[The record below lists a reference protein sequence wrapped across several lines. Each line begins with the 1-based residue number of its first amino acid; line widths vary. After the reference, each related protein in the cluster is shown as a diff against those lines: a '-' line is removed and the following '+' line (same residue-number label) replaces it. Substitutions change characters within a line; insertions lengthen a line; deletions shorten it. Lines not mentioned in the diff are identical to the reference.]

1 MQDANII
8 IDLIDCGIFELF
20 FRLSFEVV
28 TSSLVL
34 GEITENYQRKA
45 CHEVVRRKWLNVV
58 EISTLDY
65 LRLQGLDLP
74 GLSVP
79 DRSVLEMAQVR
90 EASLLTGD
98 GRLRKTAKSSDVE
111 VRGILWVFDQLV
123 VAGLLPEVEAYAKL
137 AELKERNQRLPEA
150 ETDKRL
156 KAWGAQPKTERRD
169 RPNDFS

>member
-1 MQDANII
+1 MRIAVQDANII

-20 FRLSFEVV
+20 FRLELEVV

-34 GEITENYQRKA
+34 GEITESSQRKA
-45 CHEVVRRKWLNVV
+45 CQTVVRKKWLNVV

-79 DRSVLEMAQVR
+79 DRSVLELAEVR

-98 GRLRKTAKSSDVE
+98 GRLRKAAKSSALD

-123 VAGLLPEVEAYAKL
+123 DDGLLPKKEARAKL
-137 AELKERNQRLPEA
+137 AELKERNQRLPKA
-150 ETDKRL
+150 EIEKRL
-156 KAWGAQPKTERRD
+156 KAWDG
-169 RPNDFS
+169 

>member
-1 MQDANII
+1 MRIAVQDANII
-8 IDLIDCGIFELF
+8 VDLIDCGIFERF
-20 FRLSFEVV
+20 FRLEFEVV

-34 GEITENYQRKA
+34 GEITESSQRKA
-45 CHEVVRRKWLNVV
+45 CQAVIRKKWLSVV

-79 DRSVLEMAQVR
+79 DRSVLELAEVL
-90 EASLLTGD
+90 EACLLTGD
-98 GRLRKTAKSSDVE
+98 GRLRKAAKSSNVN

-123 VAGLLPEVEAYAKL
+123 GDGLLSKAEAYTKL

-150 ETDKRL
+150 EIEKRL
-156 KAWGAQPKTERRD
+156 KAWGG
-169 RPNDFS
+169 

>member
-1 MQDANII
+1 MRIAVQDANII

-20 FRLSFEVV
+20 FRLELEVV

-34 GEITENYQRKA
+34 GEITESSQKKA
-45 CHEVVRRKWLNVV
+45 CQAVVRKKWLNVV

-79 DRSVLEMAQVR
+79 DRSVLELAEVR

-98 GRLRKTAKSSDVE
+98 GRLRKAAKSSDVD

-123 VAGLLPEVEAYAKL
+123 GDGLLPKKEARAKL
-137 AELKERNQRLPEA
+137 AVLKERNQRLPKA
-150 ETDKRL
+150 EIEKRL
-156 KAWGAQPKTERRD
+156 KAWGG
-169 RPNDFS
+169 

>member
-1 MQDANII
+1 MRIAVQDANII

-20 FRLSFEVV
+20 FRLELEVV

-34 GEITENYQRKA
+34 GEITESSQKKA
-45 CHEVVRRKWLNVV
+45 CQAVVRKKWLNVV

-79 DRSVLEMAQVR
+79 DRSVLELAEVR

-98 GRLRKTAKSSDVE
+98 GRLRKAAKSSALD

-123 VAGLLPEVEAYAKL
+123 DDGLLPKKEARAKL
-137 AELKERNQRLPEA
+137 AELKERNQRLPKA
-150 ETDKRL
+150 EIEKRL
-156 KAWGAQPKTERRD
+156 KTWGG
-169 RPNDFS
+169 